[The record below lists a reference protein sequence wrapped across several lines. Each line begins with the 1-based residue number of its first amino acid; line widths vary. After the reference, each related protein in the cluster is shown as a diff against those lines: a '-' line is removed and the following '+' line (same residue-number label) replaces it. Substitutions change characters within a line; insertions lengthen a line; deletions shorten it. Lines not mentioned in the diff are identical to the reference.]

1 MENGT
6 ISKCSIV
13 FRLNEFE
20 NCDTSSNYLLM
31 SSQSDTDNVILKLD
45 SQCLSPGEYCFIMT
59 TTNGS
64 FTVAVTGSLIVVG
77 IIVEYL

>member
-1 MENGT
+1 
-6 ISKCSIV
+6 
-13 FRLNEFE
+13 
-20 NCDTSSNYLLM
+20 M

-59 TTNGS
+59 ATNGL
-64 FTVAVTGSLIVVG
+64 FTVAVTGSFIISG